1 MVGTIDKQ
9 LADFLPGGQYSEAA
23 VPKKMMR
30 TRPNAS
36 LHHHSSIQL
45 LKRNRLRMKEWYE
58 SMTPTEKESLWK
70 NAYQGGKD
78 LRIKHKEHQKCVY
91 SEIMDQMNE
100 PPPKKGKLN
109 PNDNDELYESEIDEL
124 NTVCQQLPLLDQLKE
139 NDYVIV
145 AYQDAWYPGCVHQIK
160 SNDNNNLIVKFMAPC
175 RKAGVF
181 KWPSRDDV
189 QEVKPEFVIATG
201 LIPECLNS
209 GRQWAFPEQFTLLA
223 PHFEKTPMLIKPHNL
238 HYLLLILRSP
248 PC

>member
-1 MVGTIDKQ
+1 MVVTIEKQ

-23 VPKKMMR
+23 DPKTMMR
-30 TRPNAS
+30 TRFAQVTNLGCEHHFGDLDSSQKPRPNAS

-70 NAYQGGKD
+70 NARQGGKD

-91 SEIMDQMNE
+91 SEIMDQMNK

-124 NTVCQQLPLLDQLKE
+124 NTVCQRLPLLDQLKE
-139 NDYVIV
+139 NDYVII
-145 AYQDAWYPGCVHQIK
+145 AYQDASLH
-160 SNDNNNLIVKFMAPC
+160 VKFMAPC
-175 RKAGVF
+175 RKSGVF
-181 KWPSRDDV
+181 KWPSKDDV
-189 QEVKPEFVIATG
+189 QEVKLEFVIATG

-209 GRQWAFPEQFTLLA
+209 GRQWAFPEHMKFDELFA
-223 PHFEKTPMLIKPHNL
+223 MYSNVFF
-238 HYLLLILRSP
+238 
-248 PC
+248 